1 MNGPDRS
8 THPKLR
14 RVTIITGQALALSQ
28 LAGAP
33 TRFVRQNH
41 FPIGWEAVTAE
52 FLELFPQRYGY
63 IYRPLNG
70 GSWLSA
76 NEKWALSDNEILKA
90 VACQHPRF
98 FLGLRAARST
108 RYAIVDIDAGSKY
121 HTLRNY
127 QRLCRVLASA
137 GITKVVPYRSSF
149 SGGWHVYIFFD
160 EWLPAK
166 QLRQCLVELLLLSHF
181 EVAKGQLEVFPH
193 PGTNSLGTGLRLP
206 LQPGWAWL
214 DTNTLDVSHERS
226 EVHAAQAVE
235 LFIDDLTADS
245 NSISAFHH
253 LQNRVVEL
261 RQKAAAAR
269 DAVVSVDR
277 RQDRTIP
284 GADDPEITA
293 VFGHSPPGMHSEIWL
308 RGRLYFNSGLTEQS
322 TRADAIYCLNHYLFY
337 GDPSEALPAFGYGC
351 DKERDAAVTHI
362 LETKHNGHSK
372 DISRRRKDA
381 FEQVS
386 RAATWVPAHMRGKEL
401 TAYSAT
407 VPASWAAHNRK
418 LETEARK
425 KITQAVETF
434 VHSKL
439 RFSQRDLWKA
449 SGCGMDTIR
458 KHRDLWEQQQ
468 AQLSVLL
475 ESDPGVINAV
485 EGGSCPESPAPTD
498 HSEKMPPGRLA
509 ARQIAYELSM
519 RARRDQNRALSAAT
533 ASLEA
538 AEKEWEDKSGELL
551 EQLPG
556 GLTIEQ
562 LKLTIALLTFYLQLA
577 SCEEDAVLLQLG
589 IKRFRNEF
597 QRRSG
602 NLMLVPRSPP

>member
-1 MNGPDRS
+1 V
-8 THPKLR
+8 H
-14 RVTIITGQALALSQ
+14 SQ
-28 LAGAP
+28 LATVP

-41 FPIGWEAVTAE
+41 FPSGWEAVTAE

-98 FLGLRAARST
+98 FLGVRAARST

-127 QRLCRVLASA
+127 KRLCRVLASA
-137 GITKVVPYRSSF
+137 GMTKVVPYRSSF

-166 QLRQCLVELLLLSHF
+166 QLRQCLVELLSLNHF

-193 PGTNSLGTGLRLP
+193 RGTNSLGTGLRLP

-214 DTNTLDVSHERS
+214 DTNTLDVTRERS
-226 EVHAAQAVE
+226 EVHSAQAVE

-245 NSISAFHH
+245 NSISAFHQ
-253 LQNRVVEL
+253 LQKRVVEL
-261 RQKAAAAR
+261 RQKAAAAC
-269 DAVVSVDR
+269 DVVVSVDR
-277 RQDRTIP
+277 RQERTAF
-284 GADDPEITA
+284 GADYPEITA
-293 VFGHSPPGMHSEIWL
+293 VFGHSPPGLLSEIWL
-308 RGRLYFNSGLTEQS
+308 RGRVYFQSGLTEQS
-322 TRADAIYCLNHYLFY
+322 TRADAIFCLNHYLFY
-337 GDPSEALPAFGYGC
+337 GDPSESLPAFGYGC

-372 DISRRRKDA
+372 DILRRRKDA
-381 FEQVS
+381 FEQVT
-386 RAATWVPAHMRGKEL
+386 RAASWVPAHMRGKEL
-401 TAYSAT
+401 TPYTAK
-407 VPASWAAHNRK
+407 VPASWAAHNRN
-418 LETEARK
+418 LEAEARK
-425 KITQAVETF
+425 KIAQAVESF
-434 VHSKL
+434 VQSKQ

-458 KHRDLWEQQQ
+458 KHRDLWERQQ

-475 ESDPGVINAV
+475 ESDPGVFNAV
-485 EGGSCPESPAPTD
+485 EGGSCPESPAPAT

-509 ARQIAYELSM
+509 ARQIAYEISM
-519 RARRDQNRALSAAT
+519 RTRRNQNRASDAAT
-533 ASLEA
+533 RTLDA
-538 AEKEWEDKSGELL
+538 AEKEWTDKTGKLL
-551 EQLPG
+551 EQLPAS
-556 GLTIEQ
+556 LTIEQ
-562 LKLTIALLTFYLQLA
+562 LKLTVALLVFYLQLA
-577 SCEEDAVLLQLG
+577 PCEEDAVRVQSG
-589 IKRFRNEF
+589 IKRFREEL
-597 QRRSG
+597 QSRSG
-602 NLMLVPRSPP
+602 SLVLVPRSPP